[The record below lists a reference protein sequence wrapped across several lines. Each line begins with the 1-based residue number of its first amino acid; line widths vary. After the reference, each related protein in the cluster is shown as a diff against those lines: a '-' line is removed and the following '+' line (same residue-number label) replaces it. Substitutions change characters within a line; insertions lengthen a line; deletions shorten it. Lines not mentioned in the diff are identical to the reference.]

1 MSATLRSLL
10 APSRLWPLAAGLAV
24 GIIVVVVLATPAA
37 APPKAVANPL
47 VYANGESVPNG
58 RWSALCIDGVAYLE
72 IALPLGHTVIPK
84 RRRNGLVERCAP
96 PEGE

>member
-1 MSATLRSLL
+1 MNVTLRSLL
-10 APSRLWPLAAGLAV
+10 APSRLWPLAAVLAV
-24 GIIVVVVLATPAA
+24 GIIAVAALAWPAA
-37 APPKAVANPL
+37 APLKAIDNLL
-47 VYANGESVPNG
+47 VYANGETVPNG

-72 IALPLGHTVIPK
+72 IALPHGHTVIPK